1 MKRLMVMAL
10 LATLIFACSKG
21 NENAGQLIIGQWKYD
36 TQAILDDANKRNIS
50 DQDKQLVQGTMAV
63 YKDAV
68 FNFKADSTLVIVS
81 NGINQF
87 GSWKMSENGKT
98 LFLNLSG
105 QDQPNTVS
113 SISSGRIVLAPD
125 PQRGIRYSRI
135 FIPTT
140 GATGQE

>member
-1 MKRLMVMAL
+1 MVMAL

-21 NENAGQLIIGQWKYD
+21 NENARQLIIGQWKYD
-36 TQAILDDANKRNIS
+36 TQAILDDANKRNMS
-50 DQDKQLVQGTMAV
+50 DQDKLLVQGTMAV

-68 FNFKADSTLVIVS
+68 FNFKADSTLVIIS